1 MEDFSLTKDRQFS
14 SVEKQMIWQ
23 KPTSHRT
30 SQEEQRIA
38 AEIFENWNDPE
49 MKISNILL
57 EGDAGSG
64 KTQLAKALSA
74 DLQLPYTKITCF
86 ADMDKS
92 DVFGALLPIVESDVD
107 EDQELIDAINQTET
121 LEAVLRLIK
130 HHYNLSTEM
139 AKSKL
144 ADFIKRMEHNENS
157 NVRYKYYPSEIVR
170 AIEKG
175 YLLEIQEPTVIR
187 DASVLVALNSALE
200 PNGLLNLPTGVVVR
214 HPDCVIIITTNRNY
228 QGNRPLNESLRD
240 RMQHAEKMDLPSLEV
255 MAERALG
262 KTKIQQPELLLK
274 LAEII
279 RLLDDTAKANAIKG
293 VAGMRSYFY
302 WANTWKQ
309 GQDLFQSIYPKVLYK
324 LTTVPEELEILTQ
337 ALEQSGLLEE
347 LRELLRQIKWGR
359 LSEEASRNRGR
370 ILNDE
375 EADERNIDQLA
386 EETLSLMENESP
398 EIEEETPPVENAE
411 IEEEKKAES
420 FSFEQERSQEVS
432 GQGQQEQQAE
442 DNSEKM
448 SASDMEAY
456 DKEIKRELTKEARQ
470 IMKGTMHE
478 KEGLIVHRPKFELK
492 AQEAEQIRQQV
503 LPIVETLSR
512 QILDLLENDES
523 TTYQK
528 GKYEGQRFNASR
540 VAYNDLGY
548 FDKKNPPHEQPSLAV
563 ALRID
568 ESGSM
573 IRDERI
579 KAAKKAAIAIAEF
592 AKRVNIPLMIY
603 GDTADVSTRE
613 KTSIFSYK
621 EFSDDFQ
628 WLDEKLVT
636 MKPRQNNRDG
646 ASLRLIANKLSQEV
660 ATTKL
665 LISIS
670 DGQPKALPDY
680 TGKKAR
686 EDIQS
691 VLSEYDRQGVIF
703 VAAAIGQDQKEIK
716 EIYGE
721 NRFIDMTDIN
731 ELPQQLIQLIARY
744 L

>member
-130 HHYNLSTEM
+130 NHYNLSTEM

-411 IEEEKKAES
+411 IEEEKKAEP

-579 KAAKKAAIAIAEF
+579 EAAKKAAIAIAEI

-646 ASLRLIANKLSQEV
+646 ASLRLISNKLSQEA